1 MLKNN
6 PHYFGYFWDLMIENS
21 EIFSLKNLENAIR
34 KNTSPIYD
42 EQELF
47 EAHTLDADRMRRFT
61 HAIPSLSVGSASV
74 WPRCP
79 PRSALDIADQLL
91 DVGVGPAQLLPSLGY
106 YSIVTAQKTQA

>member
-6 PHYFGYFWDLMIENS
+6 PHYFGYFWDLMIENR

-34 KNTSPIYD
+34 KNTSPTYD
-42 EQELF
+42 EEELF

-79 PRSALDIADQLL
+79 PLARRWISPTNCSTSASGLLNYCRRSAT
-91 DVGVGPAQLLPSLGY
+91 
-106 YSIVTAQKTQA
+106 TAS